1 MDKKKNRDVKWGLR
15 KQADF
20 FETLADMLNSGFSVK
35 QCLTNLPILYPRT
48 KDDFKKALAQLEQG
62 KSFSDSIRYFLS
74 PNVYYQLMIA
84 ENHGQLNLSI
94 KQLGKYMRQRLE
106 QREKIQAALFYP
118 CILFGLLVLMISL
131 MMTWMRPT
139 IMSLSNQPSS
149 RGLTMN
155 LFMKIIIFIG
165 SMMIFLLT
173 LYLFYGIYWW
183 KKHPAIT
190 RHQLI
195 SKVPIIGSIYRYYA
209 YYYLSFNLG
218 LLMKSGL
225 DFREICIFLKQ
236 FESRTLLYQLGEKL
250 DNHLSSGKEVQYFV
264 HQYAFIPPELDIFL
278 NKGQTI
284 SEISEDLLIYS
295 STIYQRLI
303 KKIDRLINMIQ
314 PIAFLFIALIIIVVY
329 LSILIPI
336 YSNLGG
342 MSI

>member
-1 MDKKKNRDVKWGLR
+1 
-15 KQADF
+15 
-20 FETLADMLNSGFSVK
+20 
-35 QCLTNLPILYPRT
+35 
-48 KDDFKKALAQLEQG
+48 
-62 KSFSDSIRYFLS
+62 
-74 PNVYYQLMIA
+74 
-84 ENHGQLNLSI
+84 
-94 KQLGKYMRQRLE
+94 
-106 QREKIQAALFYP
+106 
-118 CILFGLLVLMISL
+118 
-131 MMTWMRPT
+131 
-139 IMSLSNQPSS
+139 
-149 RGLTMN
+149 
-155 LFMKIIIFIG
+155 
-165 SMMIFLLT
+165 MIFLLT